1 MDYFSDSKINSP
13 YQQQIFKTSGS
24 FAPHWHTAALGGQ
37 TGGMIDTF
45 PLAAM
50 IRGTAADLGLPPT
63 HTRAPTTSGSKR
75 SPKGS
80 GHQRY
85 VRGSRTSQVYAR
97 TVWHVPCIS
106 KGMGCE
112 LDQSQSRQ
120 RQNSEPGAF
129 GVQTWELQAQNDIS
143 SDDSESVTS
152 NPVPP
157 SPLPNSQSNL
167 TPLSYAQ
174 PNFDNV
180 VCEKTSGSPK
190 IADCVHTFR
199 SLYGAPQLGAL
210 HGKKGGTW
218 WPGVSLSIPLI
229 YILLMFS
236 V

>member
-50 IRGTAADLGLPPT
+50 LRGTAADLGLPPT
-63 HTRAPTTSGSKR
+63 QTRAPTTSGSKR

-97 TVWHVPCIS
+97 TVWHVPCIY

-112 LDQSQSRQ
+112 LGSVTEQAASKL
-120 RQNSEPGAF
+120 GAWSLWRA
-129 GVQTWELQAQNDIS
+129 TWELQAQNDIS

-152 NPVPP
+152 NPVPLVP
-157 SPLPNSQSNL
+157 FPTHSLILPRCRMRNR
-167 TPLSYAQ
+167 T
-174 PNFDNV
+174 
-180 VCEKTSGSPK
+180 
-190 IADCVHTFR
+190 
-199 SLYGAPQLGAL
+199 
-210 HGKKGGTW
+210 
-218 WPGVSLSIPLI
+218 LI
-229 YILLMFS
+229 M
-236 V
+236 